1 MVGHF
6 RQMLSNGLTGALI
19 LHFSED
25 VRPTVFKEVEGGL
38 TVERKH
44 GKPVSGGHAVS
55 KEFHAVTWSSVGHN
69 WLSLRELGD
78 SHDSVLAASED
89 ASVWGVW
96 RCNELHQSSRANW
109 VRSLDSSNGH
119 GVRDGV
125 ERKVHVLLEEA
136 LELGSDVEW
145 LGSAV
150 LNDILPD
157 NLLLAVGGK
166 GLIFWGV
173 KVVLD
178 LQLWATVCI
187 MLRGWLVVLR
197 FRLVVLRFRLV
208 VLRLRL
214 VVLRLR
220 SVLLLMLVA
229 LGLVSMLAQIVLL
242 SLSSSY
248 QKRDTRCES
257 HVSRF
262 SVIILSYSLLNHFPD
277 QRKDRL
283 TISLTKNHNSK
294 LTVSTLILEI

>member
-6 RQMLSNGLTGALI
+6 RQMLTNGLTGALI

-25 VRPTVFKEVEGGL
+25 VRPTVLKEVEGGL
-38 TVERKH
+38 AVERKH

-55 KEFHAVTWSSVGHN
+55 EEFHAVTWSSVGHS
-69 WLSLRELGD
+69 WLSLSELRN

-89 ASVWGVW
+89 ASVRLVW

-119 GVRDGV
+119 GVGDGV
-125 ERKVHVLLEEA
+125 EREVHVLLEEA
-136 LELGSDVEW
+136 LELGSDKEF

-178 LQLWATVCI
+178 LQHWATVFVL
-187 MLRGWLVVLR
+187 LRLR
-197 FRLVVLRFRLV
+197 LLISRLGLV

-214 VVLRLR
+214 LVTRLR
-220 SVLLLMLVA
+220 SVLLQMHLA
-229 LGLVSMLAQIVLL
+229 LGFVSNIALIVLL
-242 SLSSSY
+242 SLSSS
-248 QKRDTRCES
+248 
-257 HVSRF
+257 
-262 SVIILSYSLLNHFPD
+262 
-277 QRKDRL
+277 
-283 TISLTKNHNSK
+283 
-294 LTVSTLILEI
+294 

>member
-25 VRPTVFKEVEGGL
+25 VRPTVLKEVEGGL
-38 TVERKH
+38 AVERKH

-55 KEFHAVTWSSVGHN
+55 EEFHAVTWSSVGHN
-69 WLSLRELGD
+69 WLSLRELGN

-109 VRSLDSSNGH
+109 MRSLDSSNGH

-125 ERKVHVLLEEA
+125 EREVHVLLEEA

-178 LQLWATVCI
+178 LQLWATVFI
-187 MLRGWLVVLR
+187 MLRGFRVVLR
-197 FRLVVLRFRLV
+197 SRLLITLLGLVVTL
-208 VLRLRL
+208 LRLFVTL
-214 VVLRLR
+214 LR
-220 SVLLLMLVA
+220 SVLLQMLVA

-242 SLSSSY
+242 SLSSS
-248 QKRDTRCES
+248 
-257 HVSRF
+257 
-262 SVIILSYSLLNHFPD
+262 
-277 QRKDRL
+277 
-283 TISLTKNHNSK
+283 
-294 LTVSTLILEI
+294 

>member
-6 RQMLSNGLTGALI
+6 RQMLTNGLTGALI

-25 VRPTVFKEVEGGL
+25 VRPTVLKEVEGGL
-38 TVERKH
+38 AVERKH

-55 KEFHAVTWSSVGHN
+55 EEFHAVTWSSVGHRG
-69 WLSLRELGD
+69 LSLSELRN

-89 ASVWGVW
+89 ASVRLVW

-119 GVRDGV
+119 GVGDGV
-125 ERKVHVLLEEA
+125 EREVHVLLEEA
-136 LELGSDVEW
+136 LELGSDKEF

-178 LQLWATVCI
+178 LQHWATVFVL
-187 MLRGWLVVLR
+187 LRLR
-197 FRLVVLRFRLV
+197 LLISRLGLV

-214 VVLRLR
+214 LVTRLR
-220 SVLLLMLVA
+220 SVLLQMHLALGFVSNVA
-229 LGLVSMLAQIVLL
+229 LIVLL
-242 SLSSSY
+242 SLSSS
-248 QKRDTRCES
+248 
-257 HVSRF
+257 
-262 SVIILSYSLLNHFPD
+262 
-277 QRKDRL
+277 
-283 TISLTKNHNSK
+283 
-294 LTVSTLILEI
+294 

>member
-55 KEFHAVTWSSVGHN
+55 EEFHAVTWSSVWHN

-178 LQLWATVCI
+178 LQLWATVFI

-197 FRLVVLRFRLV
+197 LRLV

-214 VVLRLR
+214 VVLRLRLVVLRLRLLVTRLR

-229 LGLVSMLAQIVLL
+229 LGLVSIVALIVLL

-248 QKRDTRCES
+248 QKRDTLCES
-257 HVSRF
+257 HVTRF
-262 SVIILSYSLLNHFPD
+262 SVIILSNSFLNHFSD

-283 TISLTKNHNSK
+283 TIKFNEKS
-294 LTVSTLILEI
+294 